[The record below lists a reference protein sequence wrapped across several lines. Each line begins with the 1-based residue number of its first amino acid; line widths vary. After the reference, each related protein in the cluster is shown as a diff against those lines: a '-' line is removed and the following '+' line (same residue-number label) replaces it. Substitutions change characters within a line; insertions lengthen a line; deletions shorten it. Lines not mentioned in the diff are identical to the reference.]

1 MSVTASAPTAGTV
14 QVSVS
19 VAMCTYNGER
29 HLQAQLDSILQQSQL
44 PDEMVIADDGS
55 SDATQAIL
63 ERFAATAP
71 FTVRLIG
78 DRSNLGVTHNF
89 ERALR
94 ACTGDIVV
102 LCDQDDIW
110 HRERVATLT
119 QVLRDKPSAGYA
131 FSDAEVFDGAGSP
144 AADSLWQRIGFN
156 AARRQE
162 FQNGNQTLALL
173 NGGNFTYG
181 MSMAIRGDSLQWV
194 LPIDSVSPSCT
205 HDTWSALVLSASGRP
220 GIAVGRAL
228 VKYRQHQAQVVGA
241 GEAQPGAWKS
251 LVRSMRGDRRYDPL
265 LPDALE
271 AIARR
276 VAARA
281 GGDLAETLQARQLL
295 IDKAVHLRNRRRADA
310 SGLFIRARIIA
321 VELASGRYHRFSASW
336 KTALRDLI
344 A

>member
-1 MSVTASAPTAGTV
+1 MSVTASAPAAGTV

-44 PDEMVIADDGS
+44 PNEMVIADDGS
-55 SDATQAIL
+55 SDTTQAIL
-63 ERFAATAP
+63 GRFAATAP
-71 FTVRLIG
+71 FTVRVIG

-102 LCDQDDIW
+102 LSDQDDIW
-110 HRERVATLT
+110 HRDRIATLT
-119 QVLRDKPSAGYA
+119 QAFRDQPSAGYA
-131 FSDAEVFDGAGSP
+131 FSDAEVFDGAGPP

-156 AARRQE
+156 AARRHE

-181 MSMAIRGDSLQWV
+181 MSMAIRADCLPWV
-194 LPIDSVSPSCT
+194 LPIDSASPSCT
-205 HDTWSALVLSASGRP
+205 HDTWSALVLSAAGRP
-220 GIAVGRAL
+220 GIALEQLL

-241 GEAQPGAWKS
+241 GEAQPSAWQS
-251 LVRSMRGDRRYDPL
+251 FVRSMRGDRCYDPL

-276 VAARA
+276 VAALA
-281 GGDLAETLQARQLL
+281 GDQAETHEARQLL
-295 IDKAVHLRNRRRADA
+295 IDKAMHLRNRRRADA